1 MCVSGSISWG
11 NSHEWRHLVFILLNP
26 CFRIFEKWVQVH
38 LANKCGCWTLNPGLS
53 DFKTYAHSTTPGFCP
68 FNLVVI
74 WWVSCIFQDWGCLA
88 LFHLLIEDTMFLTQ
102 NQVCGLKAYSQI
114 GDILFKVSRDW
125 FQPDGSCQGLLGQIY
140 TRDHKLHDS
149 ENKGNGITKDKLRV
163 KALKWENKSGGETL
177 ELLLLL
183 LAF

>member
-1 MCVSGSISWG
+1 MGQLYFPAL
-11 NSHEWRHLVFILLNP
+11 RM
-26 CFRIFEKWVQVH
+26 
-38 LANKCGCWTLNPGLS
+38 
-53 DFKTYAHSTTPGFCP
+53 
-68 FNLVVI
+68 
-74 WWVSCIFQDWGCLA
+74 LA

-125 FQPDGSCQGLLGQIY
+125 FQPDGSCQGFLGQIY

-149 ENKGNGITKDKLRV
+149 ENKGKGITKDKLRV
-163 KALKWENKSGGETL
+163 KALKWENKSGGEAP

-183 LAF
+183 LAFQNWFFRIFLGKEVKTDL